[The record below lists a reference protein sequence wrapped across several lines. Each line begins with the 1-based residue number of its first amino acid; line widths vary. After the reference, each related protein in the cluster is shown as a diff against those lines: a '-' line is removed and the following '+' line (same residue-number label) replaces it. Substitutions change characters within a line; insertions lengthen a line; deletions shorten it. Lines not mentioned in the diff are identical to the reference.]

1 MVGLICHKKAI
12 GPPPLH
18 VSPKGVRP
26 MSSPFTAFWAF
37 LLCFMVSHPLMSQQ
51 AKPARRPPN
60 IIQIVADDVG
70 WDDLACFGSVDT
82 KTPNLDRLARE
93 GRRFTSYYAPA
104 AACTATRA
112 ALMTGCYAERVGLPP
127 VLFPYSKIG
136 LNPSETTI
144 AELLKSAGYKT
155 AAVGKWH
162 LGHHPEFLP
171 TRHGFDTFFGI
182 PYPNDHEPS
191 RWGWDKAAGVT
202 GYRAPPMPLYR
213 NEKVEEQPADLP
225 SLPVRFTQEA
235 CRFIREN
242 SDKPFFLHLS
252 NIETH
257 TPWFVSSRFA
267 GMSQAGAY
275 GDAVFSLDWTVGE
288 VVAQVEALGL
298 GGDTLIVFVSDNGYL
313 PVRSNNSDLPGI
325 YGRFAT
331 VDGSRKHWFSGGKG
345 TTLEG
350 GVRVSCIVRW
360 PGRVPAGTTTDEVAS
375 GIDWLPTFAGLAG
388 VRPSADQKTIDGLDI
403 SSLMFDQNAKSPH
416 AAYAYFYGG
425 RMDGVRQGD
434 WKLYHGPMPGQQP
447 DGKVESQRLRGPGR
461 RPKLFNLK
469 DDPAEAVD
477 LSEKHLEIVKTLEAY
492 GDKARADLGD
502 DAMKQPGPGRREP
515 GKVSGNDQK

>member
-1 MVGLICHKKAI
+1 MLPRQTTAWVLLQCCLFL
-12 GPPPLH
+12 PPL
-18 VSPKGVRP
+18 
-26 MSSPFTAFWAF
+26 
-37 LLCFMVSHPLMSQQ
+37 LSQE

-70 WDDLACFGSVDT
+70 WDDLACYGSVDM

-112 ALMTGCYAERVGLPP
+112 ALLTGCYAERVGLPP

-144 AELLKSAGYKT
+144 AELLKSAGYQT

-313 PVRSNNSDLPGI
+313 PVRSNDSDLPGI

-331 VDGSRKHWFSGGKG
+331 VDGSRKHRFSGGKG

-388 VRPSADQKTIDGLDI
+388 VKPGPDLKKIDGVNI
-403 SSLMFDQNAKSPH
+403 ASLLFDESAKSPH
-416 AAYAYFYGG
+416 ESYAYFYGG

-434 WKLYHGPMPGQQP
+434 WKLYYGPMPGQQSA
-447 DGKVESQRLRGPGR
+447 GTLAKERLRGPGR

-477 LSEKHLEIVKTLEAY
+477 LAEKHPEIVQRLEEF

-502 DAMKQPGPGRREP
+502 DAMKQLGPGRREP
-515 GKVSGNDQK
+515 GKVVGTNPK